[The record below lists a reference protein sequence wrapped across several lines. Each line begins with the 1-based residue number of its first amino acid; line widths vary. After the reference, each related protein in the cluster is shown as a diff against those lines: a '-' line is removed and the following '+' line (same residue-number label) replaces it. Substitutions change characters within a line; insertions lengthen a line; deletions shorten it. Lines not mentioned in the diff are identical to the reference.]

1 MSRRNN
7 VRGPA
12 SALTDF
18 LQASGITT
26 AVIRRR
32 AATRRDP
39 PEGGPSNVA
48 QDEGDNGNG
57 DGNEDEDHEMAE
69 EGNEVTAPP
78 VPRRRRATRAATAS
92 GYISDELDEP
102 PSAAPSPTKKP
113 KLSKAAEARK
123 KAQAKKKARKGVDV
137 DDEDGSDE
145 DDMFTALSKSR
156 FSNSP
161 AKPPVGSFENCAKCG
176 KQFTV
181 TKYTIAA
188 NPGPGFLCHPCAKSS
203 GADPFKKPAV
213 PKKRRAPA
221 DKRTVTNFE
230 ERRFPSLSSLC
241 IQLISEHIDD
251 VEALGD
257 LSSISMDEIS
267 KSISKNRSLTG
278 QTAQLFYGAH
288 NTTLTLY
295 DATKLIPSALDTL
308 AQLNPNL
315 TSLRLDF
322 CGRMNDAVMDAWSA
336 SLPALTHVE
345 LLGPFLVRP
354 PGWLKFF
361 SSHPKLEAFLITQ
374 SPRFD
379 LACLKSLL
387 ANCKALSA
395 LRLKEVGLLN
405 DQFLTALGTIKEGH
419 LTSLDLSEPS
429 QSCTEAAMIKA
440 MKAIGGNLT
449 KLDLSGHSLLGDAF
463 LEKGLK
469 PLRHLEDLAL
479 NNLPELTDAGVAKL
493 FDGWENAALTGI
505 DLSRNYGLGSNALT
519 GILEHS
525 GDALQRLNLNGWG
538 DFDVDAIHAFGKEL
552 VALDLGW
559 CRSVDD
565 FLIKDILGCCGKLRE
580 VKVWGCNRVTERCPR
595 KRGVVIH
602 GVESHSTA
610 T

>member
-1 MSRRNN
+1 MQL
-7 VRGPA
+7 VR
-12 SALTDF
+12 
-18 LQASGITT
+18 TT
-26 AVIRRR
+26 
-32 AATRRDP
+32 
-39 PEGGPSNVA
+39 VA
-48 QDEGDNGNG
+48 DI
-57 DGNEDEDHEMAE
+57 A
-69 EGNEVTAPP
+69 
-78 VPRRRRATRAATAS
+78 
-92 GYISDELDEP
+92 GY
-102 PSAAPSPTKKP
+102 
-113 KLSKAAEARK
+113 LS
-123 KAQAKKKARKGVDV
+123 
-137 DDEDGSDE
+137 
-145 DDMFTALSKSR
+145 
-156 FSNSP
+156 
-161 AKPPVGSFENCAKCG
+161 
-176 KQFTV
+176 
-181 TKYTIAA
+181 
-188 NPGPGFLCHPCAKSS
+188 
-203 GADPFKKPAV
+203 
-213 PKKRRAPA
+213 
-221 DKRTVTNFE
+221 
-230 ERRFPSLSSLC
+230 
-241 IQLISEHIDD
+241 HIL
-251 VEALGD
+251 E
-257 LSSISMDEIS
+257 
-267 KSISKNRSLTG
+267 
-278 QTAQLFYGAH
+278 
-288 NTTLTLY
+288 
-295 DATKLIPSALDTL
+295 LIPSALDTL

-322 CGRMNDAVMDAWSA
+322 CGRMNDAVMDAWST

-405 DQFLTALGTIKEGH
+405 DQFLTALGTIKKGR

-493 FDGWENAALTGI
+493 FDGWENAALTRI

-538 DFDVDAIHAFGKEL
+538 DFDTDAIHAFGKEL
-552 VALDLGW
+552 VVLDLGW

-565 FLIKDILGCCGKLRE
+565 FFIKDILECCGKLRE
-580 VKVWGCNRVTERCPR
+580 VKVWGCNRVTDRCPR
-595 KRGVVIH
+595 KVGSPCAWVMLVDYIYLLARSCHSRRGVARYYHLRHLGLLIFYHRALPTVF
-602 GVESHSTA
+602 GSLSMTYGSTVQCIYKSCSSSNVTRSNNYMFLKA
-610 T
+610 FVFAAANHLIACH